1 MPPQDYDPDPAVET
15 APAKPWHWVLMVVAM
30 LWFSAAATGLWV
42 LWGYENQP
50 GRGAE
55 SRAQWP
61 SDSGLAHASD
71 RPTLVMLVHPQ
82 CVCSRASLT
91 ELAEILARAGTV
103 PRTYVL
109 FLKPRGVADGWEQ
122 TDTWRAAAA
131 LPGAEVV
138 LDDEGATA
146 ARFGGATSG
155 QTFLYD
161 ERGALA
167 FSGGVTGSRGHAG
180 DNAGRDSVVALL
192 NRDASTL
199 KSATSVFGCS
209 LFAPGTSRTS
219 NQ

>member
-1 MPPQDYDPDPAVET
+1 MDHSALIAASGAGRRSGAKPLSAWTCRPHADGPARATVLQPGGSMPPQDYDPDPPVDT
-15 APAKPWHWVLMVVAM
+15 APAKPWHWVLMVVAT

-50 GRGAE
+50 GRGAD

-61 SDSGLAHASD
+61 SDSGLAHATD

-109 FLKPRGVADGWEQ
+109 FLKPRGVADGWER

-131 LPGAEVV
+131 LPGADVV

-146 ARFGGATSG
+146 ARFGG
-155 QTFLYD
+155 
-161 ERGALA
+161 
-167 FSGGVTGSRGHAG
+167 
-180 DNAGRDSVVALL
+180 
-192 NRDASTL
+192 
-199 KSATSVFGCS
+199 
-209 LFAPGTSRTS
+209 
-219 NQ
+219 